1 MSRGVRDPG
10 QACRIWAHYNLLLA
24 AISTVPVIATGTL
37 AWQFALDGQKLKGI
51 LLLHLVLGRPP
62 RRQCIERRLPWN
74 SGSTLRRCGCAPR
87 DRHGGSA
94 SHRCS
99 ARAHEAVSATRMV
112 PGRNRTPE
120 LCRYRTGNGSFIS
133 RSCESEDTAQ
143 TWEGLL
149 RTGDSAWGARKRHGN
164 RRIVRLARCRHER
177 FATQIPND
185 RIQAMDA
192 QCARALV
199 AGALVGICNIRSLV
213 RPALVSEMNSR
224 SLFSCCSDLKRGP

>member
-10 QACRIWAHYNLLLA
+10 QAGRISAYYNLLLA

-37 AWQFALDGQKLKGI
+37 AWQLALDGQELKGI
-51 LLLHLVLGRPP
+51 LLLHLVLGWPA

-74 SGSTLRRCGCAPR
+74 GGSTLRRCGSAPR

-99 ARAHEAVSATRMV
+99 ARAHEAVSATRLV
-112 PGRNRTPE
+112 SVRNRTPE
-120 LCRYRTGNGSFIS
+120 PCRHRTDNGSFIS

-149 RTGDSAWGARKRHGN
+149 RTGDSAWGAWKRHGN
-164 RRIVRLARCRHER
+164 RRIVHLARCRHER
-177 FATQIPND
+177 FATQLPSD
-185 RIQAMDA
+185 RIQAMGA
-192 QCARALV
+192 QRARALV
-199 AGALVGICNIRSLV
+199 ARAPVAATSAI
-213 RPALVSEMNSR
+213 
-224 SLFSCCSDLKRGP
+224 